1 MNVISHTNISTSVR
15 DIPLLDQDHS
25 KTFESLT
32 VQTMSVQFVNNT
44 YSDISMGVTRLRDND
59 TFVRGSLH
67 KAYNVMAIDFSG
79 EKYYNIMGHT
89 SEHLQQVIM

>member
-1 MNVISHTNISTSVR
+1 MNVISTSVR
-15 DIPLLDQDHS
+15 DIPLLNQDHP
-25 KTFESLT
+25 KTFGSLT
-32 VQTMSVQFVNNT
+32 VQTMTVQFVNNT